1 MAEIR
6 VEPKNNNNRS
16 IWPWIIGAL
25 LLVGLVWGI
34 SRYTGD
40 DDREREANRIEN
52 TTMDNGEAR
61 PVEPERVR
69 NDRFEDERFE
79 EDRSMEGDRMEND
92 RMMQEENSDLRNDRM
107 EMDSV
112 R

>member
-25 LLVGLVWGI
+25 LLIGLVWGI

-40 DDREREANRIEN
+40 DNQDREATRTEN
-52 TTMDNGEAR
+52 TMMDNGEAR

-69 NDRFEDERFE
+69 NDRFEEDRFE
-79 EDRSMEGDRMEND
+79 NDRSMEND
-92 RMMQEENSDLRNDRM
+92 RMMQEENSELRNDRI
-107 EMDSV
+107 EADSV
-112 R
+112 Q